1 MSSQLQPKVSVII
14 PHHNNFSILNEC
26 LQSLQKSNYLNIE
39 IIVVDNHS
47 TDGSTREIRQ
57 KYNNLIIQKSDINL
71 GYAGG
76 CNLGSEIAS
85 GDYLLFLNNDTT
97 HESNFIDELV
107 GTLNSNEKIAC
118 VQPKIKNYNQKKYFD
133 YAGASGGFIDYLVF
147 PFCRGRIF
155 NTIEKDTGQY
165 NDKRRVFW
173 TSGTA
178 FLTRKKVFKDLGR
191 FDEKLFAHM
200 EEIDYCWKCYL
211 SGYEC
216 FVNPE
221 ATIYHYGG
229 QTLGYE
235 SAYKTYLN
243 HRNSMILL
251 LTNYNLG
258 LSFMLFGCRFILEII
273 SSLNE
278 LCRLRIFHF
287 LAHYGALLSLCNIFY
302 LIKRRI
308 FNNKIR
314 KVSDITLLVKNI
326 IYSKS
331 IVNKYYI
338 LRKKTF
344 KDIDVPGKGLEP
356 SHR

>member
-1 MSSQLQPKVSVII
+1 MLDQLQPKVSIII
-14 PHHNNFSILNEC
+14 PHHNNYSILDEC
-26 LQSLQKSNYLNIE
+26 LQSLQKINYKNIE
-39 IIVVDNHS
+39 IIIVDNYS
-47 TDGSTREIRQ
+47 TDNSIDNISQ
-57 KYNNLIIQKSDINL
+57 KYNNLIIQKSAINL

-76 CNLGSEIAS
+76 CNHGSKVAS
-85 GDYLLFLNNDTT
+85 GEYLLFLNNDTT
-97 HESNFIDELV
+97 QKSNFIDELV
-107 GTLNSNEKIAC
+107 GTLNNNKKIAC
-118 VQPKIKNYNQKKYFD
+118 VQPKIKSYNQKEYFD

-155 NTIEKDTGQY
+155 TTIEKDEGQY

-178 FLTRKKVFKDLGR
+178 FLTRKKVFKDLGG

-211 SGYEC
+211 AGYEC
-216 FVNPE
+216 FVNPK
-221 ATIYHYGG
+221 ATVYHHGG
-229 QTLGYE
+229 KTLGYE

-258 LSFMLFGCRFILEII
+258 LSSMLFGCRVILEII
-273 SSLNE
+273 SSFNE
-278 LCRLRIFHF
+278 LLRFRIFHF
-287 LAHYGALLSLCNIFY
+287 IAHYIALLSLLNIYY
-302 LIKRRI
+302 LIQRRM

-314 KVSDITLLVKNI
+314 TVSDIPLLVENI
-326 IYSKS
+326 IYNKS
-331 IVNKYYI
+331 IVNKYYL

-344 KDIDVPGKGLEP
+344 IDIID
-356 SHR
+356 